1 MRPYPLSLFIF
12 RRDLRLADNSGLN
25 AALKQSVQVIP
36 CFIFDPRQIQPHPF
50 QSLPGL
56 RFMRQALGDLQ
67 AQCRAAGGELAI
79 FQDDPCRVIRTLYAQ
94 RRIGA
99 VFVNRDYTPFS
110 RRRDEEI
117 AEVCRELGID
127 LHVLAD
133 ALLNEPEST
142 LKCDGSPYK
151 VFSAFYERARQV
163 PVNPPSSPAGSGLR
177 NLAGNA
183 NPSPYLLG
191 NEYTPNA
198 LRGGR
203 REALALLDRLDKLA
217 DYELTRDYPELAAT
231 SRLSAYLKF
240 GCCSVREAYYAIL
253 SQLGDMHP
261 LLRQLYWR
269 DFFTHIAY
277 HFPHVFGQPF
287 LKKFDRVEWDDNP
300 SRFQA
305 WCEGR
310 TGFPIV
316 DAGMR
321 ELNETGFMHNR
332 VRMIAASFL
341 VKDLHIDWRLGERY
355 FATRL
360 VDYDPCVNNGN
371 WQWAASTGCDAQP
384 YFRIFNPWT
393 QQRKFD
399 PDCGYIYRW
408 LPELRRFPRE
418 TIHCWDKSP
427 AGNEYPA
434 PIVDHATESRIAK
447 ERFLTA
453 ANAPVSPVNE
463 QE

>member
-12 RRDLRLADNSGLN
+12 RRDLRLADNNGLN
-25 AALKQSVQVIP
+25 AALEKSGQVIP

-67 AQCRAAGGELAI
+67 EQCRAAGGELAI
-79 FQDDPCRVIRTLYAQ
+79 FRDDPGRVIRSLFAE

-110 RRRDEEI
+110 RRRDEAM

-127 LHVLAD
+127 LHVLPD
-133 ALLNEPEST
+133 LLLNEPEKT
-142 LKCDGSPYK
+142 LKSDGSPYK
-151 VFSAFYERARQV
+151 IFSAFYERARQV
-163 PVNPPSSPAGSGLR
+163 PVNPPSSPAGAGLR
-177 NLAGNA
+177 KLAGNV
-183 NPSPYLLG
+183 NPAPYALG

-203 REALALLDRLDKLA
+203 REALALLDRLEKLA
-217 DYELTRDYPELAAT
+217 DYERTRDYPELAAT

-253 SQLGDMHP
+253 SQLGGEHP

-300 SRFQA
+300 NRFQA

-321 ELNETGFMHNR
+321 ELNATGFMHNR

-341 VKDLHIDWRLGERY
+341 VKDLHIDWRRGERY

-360 VDYDPCVNNGN
+360 IDYDPCVNNGN

-399 PDCGYIYRW
+399 PDCGYVYRW
-408 LPELRRFPRE
+408 LPELRRFPIE
-418 TIHCWDKSP
+418 AIHRWDKKH

-453 ANAPVSPVNE
+453 ANAPVSPINE